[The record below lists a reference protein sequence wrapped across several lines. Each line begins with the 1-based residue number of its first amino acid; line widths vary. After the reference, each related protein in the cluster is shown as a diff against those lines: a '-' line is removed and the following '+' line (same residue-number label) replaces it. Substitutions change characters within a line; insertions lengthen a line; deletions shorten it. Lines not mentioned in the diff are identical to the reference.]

1 MLTLHRFPDTA
12 STVVELVLHELNL
25 AYDTRFADKNNGVT
39 STPAYLAL
47 HPLGLIPVLETP
59 DGPIF
64 ETAAI
69 LLYLSELTP
78 NTLAPAPGSPDRGAF
93 LKWLFFTSTNLHTT
107 ILQTYYPALTAGLDC
122 TDAVVSHARA
132 KLKIYLNL
140 LDTVAATRPAYLSD
154 SQPTLLGY
162 YIAILMRWVVADFP
176 STDYPALHG
185 VLTYLE
191 TRSATLTCA
200 AAENLGSRPF
210 TEG

>member
-12 STVVELVLHELNL
+12 STIVEMVLHELNL
-25 AYDTRFADKNNGVT
+25 PYDTSFADKTNGGT

-59 DGPIF
+59 DGPVF

-69 LLYLSELTP
+69 LMYLSELTP
-78 NTLAPAPGSPDRGAF
+78 NSLAPTPGAPDRAAF

-107 ILQTYYPALTAGLDC
+107 LMQTYYPIRTAGPDC
-122 TDAVVSHARA
+122 TDAVVTHARA

-140 LDTVAATRPAYLSD
+140 LDTVAATHPSYLSD

-162 YIAILMRWVVADFP
+162 YIAILMRWVAADFP
-176 STDYPALHG
+176 STDYPALHR

-191 TRSATLTCA
+191 TRPAAQSCA
-200 AAENLGSRPF
+200 KAENLGPRPF